1 VPRNRSTGAVLDAS
15 VSRPRPQSFPSRIRS
30 PLRRRAVLGVLCV
43 LALVL
48 ITVSFREPTGGA
60 LHGVEATGATIL
72 RPFEV
77 GAERVA
83 RPFRDVYGYATGLIH
98 AKRENRRLHAE
109 IDSLRQ
115 VVIQNQS
122 AQQQVAT
129 LKSQLHYIDSP
140 QFPADFTPVNTSI
153 LARAP
158 SDFEQQVEINAGS
171 NAGLRLDTPVVTQDG
186 LVGRVTQVTGSTAQ
200 VTLITD
206 ADSAVQALDLRSG
219 AIGLL
224 RHGQGQG
231 QLILDL
237 VTKEQDVRAGDTI
250 VTSGTRSRQY
260 PSLFPRGIAIGKVLS
275 VGQSDTSVYK
285 QIQIEPYVDFS
296 GLDSV
301 TALVARK
308 GGRAKP

>member
-60 LHGVEATGATIL
+60 LHGVEATGVTIL
-72 RPFEV
+72 QPFEV

-98 AKRENRRLHAE
+98 AKRENRRLRAE
-109 IDSLRQ
+109 IDTLRQ

-122 AQQQVAT
+122 AQQQVAA
-129 LKSQLHYIDSP
+129 LKGQLHYIDSP
-140 QFPADFTPVNTSI
+140 QFPSDFAPVNTSI

-237 VTKEQDVRAGDTI
+237 VTKEQDVSAGDTI

-308 GGRAKP
+308 GRRAKP